1 MNWIGR
7 FLVKILVGTTEEYVT
22 KVQTL
27 KSQLLRQEVH
37 QEENLPELKKKLK
50 MKHQRKGKYF
60 ELKIHPRHP
69 KFPLIPYK
77 LNPNLQHHTAFK
89 RSQEDRNSKEN
100 TIRSNCEDSSSR
112 WLRCFVQFSFIFR

>member
-50 MKHQRKGKYF
+50 MKHQRKGEYF
-60 ELKIHPRHP
+60 ELKIHPSQVS
-69 KFPLIPYK
+69 PY
-77 LNPNLQHHTAFK
+77 T
-89 RSQEDRNSKEN
+89 
-100 TIRSNCEDSSSR
+100 
-112 WLRCFVQFSFIFR
+112 V